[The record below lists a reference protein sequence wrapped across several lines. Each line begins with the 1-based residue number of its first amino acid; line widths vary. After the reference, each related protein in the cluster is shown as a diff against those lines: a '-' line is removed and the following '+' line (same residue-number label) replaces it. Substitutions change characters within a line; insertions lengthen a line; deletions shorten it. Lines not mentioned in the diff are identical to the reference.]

1 MGLILSK
8 DLEKIL
14 EKLESKQRDCVSFSK
29 KYQARKMED
38 LYQYYEGANWALKY
52 AISLLKN
59 DEEASYF

>member
-1 MGLILSK
+1 LSK

-29 KYQARKMED
+29 KYKKREMED
-38 LYQYYEGANWALKY
+38 LYQYYEGANWAIKY

-59 DEEASYF
+59 DEDASEF